1 MNYLTMAVVFAVG
14 YFLFSAAP
22 LNPNEPSFTLY
33 HWSSCG
39 HCKRMMPDFNRLG
52 SMVGR
57 IRIRKIE
64 RSFNTEYPV
73 SSFPTLIYRD
83 GRGGLEQYAEGRDY
97 ASMMSFLNNK

>member
-1 MNYLTMAVVFAVG
+1 MNFLSMAVVLVVG

-33 HWSSCG
+33 YWSSCG

-83 GRGGLEQYAEGRDY
+83 GRGGLEQYGEGRDY